1 MQDQHNLSRSG
12 IIGVDIGGTF
22 TDIVSYMAPQ
32 DSSNQVMSEAVV
44 AGCPVAVP
52 TVAIHIRCRHWRHV
66 PWLYAHVA

>member
-32 DSSNQVMSEAVV
+32 GSTTV
-44 AGCPVAVP
+44 AGQLGRA
-52 TVAIHIRCRHWRHV
+52 
-66 PWLYAHVA
+66 